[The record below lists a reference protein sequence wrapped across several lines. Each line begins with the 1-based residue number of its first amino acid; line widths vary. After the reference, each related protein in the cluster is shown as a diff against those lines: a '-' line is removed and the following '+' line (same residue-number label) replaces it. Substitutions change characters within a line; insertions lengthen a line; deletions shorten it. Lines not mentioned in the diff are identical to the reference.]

1 MRLLSIKILPFTR
14 RGQYVERNGR
24 FYLMLLDLDLSVT
37 QDFFMKISGK
47 KNSFLV

>member
-1 MRLLSIKILPFTR
+1 MRLLSIKILTFL
-14 RGQYVERNGR
+14 QEEVN
-24 FYLMLLDLDLSVT
+24 MLKEMQVLPNVIDLDLSVT